1 MTVYKDDLKVFYIPK
16 RKGKRKIVTYKNHDC
31 ELYGFHEKVNQSLMK
46 RLKQS
51 IFAKA
56 YIKKRSI
63 ITNAKSHM
71 HNDIF
76 LFIDIMDFFQSI
88 NHRKL
93 LKVLYYEINKNYIQH
108 FSLAQCR
115 DLIDSC
121 SLSNKGLAIGL
132 KPSPILANIYLK
144 EFDGILYGFLKK
156 LNLKNV
162 IYTRYADDLVVSYK
176 GDNTDS
182 CKIIFDKIVELLA
195 KYRLKANN
203 NKTKIIN
210 LNISNHVK
218 ITGVNITRDS
228 DNNRGLS
235 VGRKLKNELY
245 NRTIKL
251 CSDSNN
257 KTREWYQEAQ
267 SIRGLQSF
275 VLSVEG
281 KDYENIYSRKM
292 INIIKTYGYCSLKEL
307 IDNIYDVSK
316 KSPK

>member
-1 MTVYKDDLKVFYIPK
+1 MYKDDLKVFYIPK
-16 RKGKRKIVTYKNHDC
+16 RKGKRKIVTYKTQDC
-31 ELYGFHEKVNQSLMK
+31 ELYTFHDKVNKSLTK

-63 ITNAKSHM
+63 VTNARCHM
-71 HNDIF
+71 YNDIF

-88 NHRKL
+88 NHKKL
-93 LKVLYYEINKNYIQH
+93 LKTLYYEINKNHIQH
-108 FSLAQCR
+108 FTLPQCQ
-115 DLIDSC
+115 DLIESC

-156 LNLKNV
+156 LRLKNV
-162 IYTRYADDLVVSYK
+162 IYTRYADDLVISYK

-182 CKIIFDKIVELLA
+182 CEIITDKIIELLA
-195 KYRLKANN
+195 KYRLKVNST
-203 NKTKIIN
+203 KTKIIN
-210 LNISNHVK
+210 LNKSNHVK
-218 ITGVNITRDS
+218 ITGINITRD
-228 DNNRGLS
+228 DKNNRVLS

-251 CSDSNN
+251 CSTSYI
-257 KTREWYQEAQ
+257 KSPEWYQEAK

-275 VLSVEG
+275 VLAVEG
-281 KDYENIYSRKM
+281 KGYENIYSTEM
-292 INIIKTYGYCSLKEL
+292 INIVKNFGYASLKEL
-307 IDNIYDVSK
+307 IDNIYDVSINF
-316 KSPK
+316 PK